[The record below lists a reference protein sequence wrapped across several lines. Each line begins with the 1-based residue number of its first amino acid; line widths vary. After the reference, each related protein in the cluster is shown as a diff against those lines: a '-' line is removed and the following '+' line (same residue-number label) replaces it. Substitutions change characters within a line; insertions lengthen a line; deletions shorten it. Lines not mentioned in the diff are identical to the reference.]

1 MQKSGTDPATIFT
14 ALELY
19 RGEKE
24 ERFPFI
30 ACICCARKPRSSGL
44 PFVVCGAGRYC
55 FAGMQSHFNPCD
67 PEGRNISLLPIFC
80 MIIFFQSLHPTRGAT
95 VKVNGNTS
103 SKRKTRQIVLAP
115 YGFPLYIAP
124 FEKSSKKTESRFPTH
139 LSSISHVFSF
149 FEGDRDD
156 RRSVSLCFL
165 YRCVRKPRPSGLP
178 FVPVAAPFHL

>member
-124 FEKSSKKTESRFPTH
+124 FEKSSKKTESRPYT
-139 LSSISHVFSF
+139 S
-149 FEGDRDD
+149 
-156 RRSVSLCFL
+156 FL
-165 YRCVRKPRPSGLP
+165 YFPRFLLFLKEIGTIEDRFP
-178 FVPVAAPFHL
+178 FVFYTVA

>member
-80 MIIFFQSLHPTRGAT
+80 MIIFGPM
-95 VKVNGNTS
+95 
-103 SKRKTRQIVLAP
+103 
-115 YGFPLYIAP
+115 
-124 FEKSSKKTESRFPTH
+124 SRFST
-139 LSSISHVFSF
+139 S
-149 FEGDRDD
+149 
-156 RRSVSLCFL
+156 
-165 YRCVRKPRPSGLP
+165 
-178 FVPVAAPFHL
+178 

>member
-124 FEKSSKKTESRFPTH
+124 FEKTSKKNGKLYELFYYT
-139 LSSISHVFSF
+139 LSLFTF
-149 FEGDRDD
+149 
-156 RRSVSLCFL
+156 
-165 YRCVRKPRPSGLP
+165 LP
-178 FVPVAAPFHL
+178 FPGFRSSRKNKAAKTALHTKYCNM

>member
-1 MQKSGTDPATIFT
+1 LYLLRKKAPLLGFT
-14 ALELY
+14 FCGLRGGAVLLCGYAIAFQSMRPGGAQHKLIANILY
-19 RGEKE
+19 DY
-24 ERFPFI
+24 
-30 ACICCARKPRSSGL
+30 L
-44 PFVVCGAGRYC
+44 
-55 FAGMQSHFNPCD
+55 
-67 PEGRNISLLPIFC
+67 
-80 MIIFFQSLHPTRGAT
+80 FQSLHPTRGAT

-178 FVPVAAPFHL
+178 FVVLGRGGKLHLYNINFNPCTPEGATM